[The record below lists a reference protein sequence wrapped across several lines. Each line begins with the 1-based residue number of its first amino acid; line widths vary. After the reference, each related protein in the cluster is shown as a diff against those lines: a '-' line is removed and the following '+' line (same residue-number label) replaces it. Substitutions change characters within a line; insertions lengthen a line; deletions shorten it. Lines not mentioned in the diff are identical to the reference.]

1 MNQSFPVYGIIC
13 FIASHI
19 DSSGIIAHP
28 VNSTDPRCACIE
40 QSEIGGNIKSLI
52 REISHRSVLKT
63 KGDVGSV
70 VFDGFLTKLL
80 LL

>member
-1 MNQSFPVYGIIC
+1 MNQSFPEYGIIC

-28 VNSTDPRCACIE
+28 VNSTDPRCACME
-40 QSEIGGNIKSLI
+40 QSESVETSSHL
-52 REISHRSVLKT
+52 REILRRSCVKT